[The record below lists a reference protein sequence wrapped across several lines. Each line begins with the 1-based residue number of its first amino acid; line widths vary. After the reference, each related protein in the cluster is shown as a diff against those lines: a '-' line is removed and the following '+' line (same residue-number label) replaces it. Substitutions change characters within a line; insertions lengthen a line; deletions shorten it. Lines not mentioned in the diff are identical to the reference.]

1 VSIAE
6 GEDQEVPKDA
16 NGVERL
22 CIVPQST
29 APGVYVPISLAR
41 PSVTRIKASFKT
53 EPGTLG
59 GNSAQNAEAEID
71 YLSHSGTVTFE
82 PGETL
87 CYVKVAIIDDHIAED
102 SQSFGVVVDKIE
114 QGLAELGTGGT
125 RAAVTIL
132 DNEPIVSFDRATAVV
147 TEGNEI
153 TITAKLDRVPVVPVT
168 AEFEVVTEDAPA
180 SILSTAS
187 SDDFVITPGTP
198 YQIVFDPESETPDT
212 QTIKIEATR
221 NNDRDSIQDEFLT
234 LRWKRTETSREG
246 KDLLKVFI
254 NQWTEARTVDLGS
267 NAAVKEMLTD
277 EASRLYVAYS
287 RAHPDTPEI
296 TVSEVAI
303 YDRFGSATPT
313 IIPFG
318 SRGGSAY
325 SHVISDIY
333 LLENQ
338 KSGSNEFQYLYMTG
352 ATTGNTDSP
361 GTGRTDVLVEV
372 WRKDNRDLPFRYL
385 WSAQYGTPY
394 DDIPHALYVQSGGSR
409 VSVVGED
416 RKSVV

>member
-1 VSIAE
+1 
-6 GEDQEVPKDA
+6 
-16 NGVERL
+16 
-22 CIVPQST
+22 
-29 APGVYVPISLAR
+29 
-41 PSVTRIKASFKT
+41 
-53 EPGTLG
+53 
-59 GNSAQNAEAEID
+59 
-71 YLSHSGTVTFE
+71 
-82 PGETL
+82 
-87 CYVKVAIIDDHIAED
+87 
-102 SQSFGVVVDKIE
+102 
-114 QGLAELGTGGT
+114 
-125 RAAVTIL
+125 
-132 DNEPIVSFDRATAVV
+132 RATAVV

-153 TITAKLDRVPVVPVT
+153 TITAKLDRVRGVPVT

-180 SILSTAS
+180 SIHSTAS
-187 SDDFVITPGTP
+187 TDDFVITPGTP
-198 YQIVFDPESETPDT
+198 YQIVFDTESETPDT

-277 EASRLYVAYS
+277 EASRLYIAYS
-287 RAHPDTPEI
+287 RAHPETPEI

-361 GTGRTDVLVEV
+361 GAGGTDVLVEV

-394 DDIPHALYVQSGGSR
+394 DDTPHALYVQSGGTR
-409 VSVVGED
+409 VSVVGETQGNLSGGSSAGPSD
-416 RKSVV
+416 ALLVIFDGSEGNEGKRLVERIFG